1 MRRGCVSLGNIRCGE
16 CQRVIQHSQ
25 RYLVIEEPGTET
37 SMLCADCSLER
48 GYAHYKEEKG
58 ERVLTFFAE
67 E

>member
-25 RYLVIEEPGTET
+25 RYLVIEEPGAET